1 MFNDPK
7 TTKDNYPRGIKGE
20 PKLSALLSKIK
31 AKKISYIFGEVNK
44 GNLSE
49 FFYIDPPFPA
59 SLGWVSNIRLKNF
72 TLQKMDILRL
82 KSSEKSKI

>member
-49 FFYIDPPFPA
+49 FIYIFT
-59 SLGWVSNIRLKNF
+59 NQYLKQTF
-72 TLQKMDILRL
+72 LLFI
-82 KSSEKSKI
+82 